1 MLVLQ
6 PADALDVVGP
16 AEVFTLANLLHEGS
30 PYRFELVSAGATT
43 DLETESRI
51 TIKAHKTLAEVRR
64 SRLPI
69 DTLIV
74 TAGFK
79 PLTGLTDAAMRWLRR
94 VAPEARRVCA
104 ICVGAFVLAEAG
116 LLDGRRATTH
126 WRMTRQ
132 LAERYPRVKVEPE
145 PIWIKDGAFYTSA
158 GIAAGIDLALGL
170 VAEDLGDPVALDIAR
185 NLVLFLRRPGGQ
197 AQFSVALQ
205 SQQGSASRLAE
216 LCVWIGEHLHL
227 DLSTETLADR
237 LATSVRTAIRMFRR
251 ELNTT
256 PARYVEDV
264 RLEAARRALELGGQ
278 TMEDIAR
285 QCGYSSVA
293 VLRKAFLRRP
303 GVTPREY
310 AARFMIGQTQT

>member
-1 MLVLQ
+1 MLALQ
-6 PADALDVVGP
+6 PVDALDVIGP
-16 AEVFTLANLLHEGS
+16 AEVFTLANLLHDGS
-30 PYRFELVSAGATT
+30 PYRFELVSTGSTNEI
-43 DLETESRI
+43 ETESRI
-51 TIKAHKTLAEVRR
+51 GLKAHKTLAEERR

-74 TAGFK
+74 TAGFE
-79 PLTGLTDAAMRWLRR
+79 PLTGLTDATLRWLQRM
-94 VAPEARRVCA
+94 APATRRVCA

-132 LAERYPRVKVEPE
+132 LAERYPRVRVDPE
-145 PIWIKDGAFYTSA
+145 PIWIKDGTFYTSA
-158 GIAAGIDLALGL
+158 GISAGIDLALGL
-170 VAEDLGDPVALDIAR
+170 VAEDLGDPVALDIAK

-197 AQFSVALQ
+197 AQFSLALQ
-205 SQQGSASRLAE
+205 SQQGSDSRLEE
-216 LCVWIGEHLHL
+216 LCAWIGEHLHM

-256 PARYVEDV
+256 PARYVEDA
-264 RLEAARRALELGGQ
+264 RMEAARRALEMGGH

-293 VLRKAFLRRP
+293 VLRKTFLRRL
-303 GVTPREY
+303 GITPREY